1 MAKLIKYCI
10 DTNSLID
17 FNRNQ
22 PFDIFRQLWVEI
34 EKLIENERLIAPYL
48 IKKEIERGNDELVN
62 WARLN
67 KKMFFDI
74 DKEQMDILRKIMV
87 DFQDMID
94 PTELYED
101 ADPWVVALAKQQN
114 TEKVDCYV
122 VTEEKLKNS
131 PPNITYVCK
140 HYGLRCLKG
149 LDFIRNEKW
158 QF

>member
-17 FNRNQ
+17 FSRNQ

-48 IKKEIERGNDELVN
+48 VKKEIERGNDELVN

-101 ADPWVVALAKQQN
+101 ADPWVVTLAKQQN

-149 LDFIRNEKW
+149 FDFIRNEKW